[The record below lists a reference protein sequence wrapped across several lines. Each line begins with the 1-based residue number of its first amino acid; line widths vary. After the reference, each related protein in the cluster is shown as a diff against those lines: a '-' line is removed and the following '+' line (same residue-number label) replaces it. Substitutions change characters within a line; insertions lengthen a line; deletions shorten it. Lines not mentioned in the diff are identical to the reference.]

1 MEWLHESPGAA
12 LGDPDEGP
20 HRGFASLRSVGGGLE
35 SPVGG
40 YHGGARSPH
49 LQTREHGQEEP
60 IDVDAEMDV
69 QEQKVMDAAE
79 EEAKRTVKAQRQREE
94 ADTKAQALLT
104 TLQNLQSEAKRDG
117 SRTPRRCTSNDRQG
131 QTAVGSNSADGQP
144 ERPGE
149 GQPASKTA
157 PPPGEARV

>member
-1 MEWLHESPGAA
+1 M
-12 LGDPDEGP
+12 
-20 HRGFASLRSVGGGLE
+20 
-35 SPVGG
+35 
-40 YHGGARSPH
+40 
-49 LQTREHGQEEP
+49 
-60 IDVDAEMDV
+60 DAEMDV

-117 SRTPRRCTSNDRQG
+117 SRTPRRSTSKDRQG

-144 ERPGE
+144 EIPGKGSRRARRHRPLAR
-149 GQPASKTA
+149 PACEPDGITWA
-157 PPPGEARV
+157 QGVTF

>member
-1 MEWLHESPGAA
+1 MSHLAQLLETQMRDRTEALQAFDQSEEAWKAQLEATTAELGRHASRPEST
-12 LGDPDEGP
+12 DM
-20 HRGFASLRSVGGGLE
+20 
-35 SPVGG
+35 
-40 YHGGARSPH
+40 
-49 LQTREHGQEEP
+49 EEP

-79 EEAKRTVKAQRQREE
+79 EEAKHTVKAQRQREE

-117 SRTPRRCTSNDRQG
+117 SRTPRRSTSKDRQG
-131 QTAVGSNSADGQP
+131 QTAVGATSADGQP